1 MSRFTRLAFTILMLA
16 LFATACGGGSET
28 AVEVPAATS
37 TPAPEP
43 TSTPEPEPTA
53 TAEPEPTAIPEPEE
67 AELEAVEP
75 NDAEPGDD
83 ADEVIEDAGDGT
95 ENADPLDPELV
106 AIAETVWTESCAGCH
121 GANGEGAS
129 RGRPLDGIAL
139 ENPVE
144 QHIGS
149 VENGIGRMPGFA
161 TKLTPEEIDAV
172 VAWVRATF

>member
-1 MSRFTRLAFTILMLA
+1 MLA

-28 AVEVPAATS
+28 AVEVPASTS
-37 TPAPEP
+37 TPVAEP

-53 TAEPEPTAIPEPEE
+53 TPEPEPTATPEPELTATPE
-67 AELEAVEP
+67 PEDAEPEDAEP
-75 NDAEPGDD
+75 EDAEPGDD
-83 ADEVIEDAGDGT
+83 AADVSEDASDVT
-95 ENADPLDPELV
+95 ENADSLDPELV

-121 GANGEGAS
+121 GAQGEGAS

-144 QHIGS
+144 QHIES